1 MKAILVNQ
9 DGFEFEVYRQ
19 GIEDSIERAVWGFF
33 GTEWPDIEVGDPFF
47 DDSFV
52 IRGNNE
58 GKIKRL
64 LNDPEL
70 RQLIHQQPDL
80 HIHLC
85 ESKDDCYRLYFTCPG
100 TIKEMER
107 LKALFALFSA
117 TLERL
122 DQLDSGHQNH
132 LKREGS

>member
-1 MKAILVNQ
+1 VAKDIGGEYREDVLKYKHGDWEIELDTHKASYGTGKNHFVTIETRMKAILANQ
-9 DGFEFEVYRQ
+9 DGFEFRVYRQ
-19 GIEDSIERAVWGFF
+19 GIEASIERAVWGFF

-70 RQLIHQQPDL
+70 RQL
-80 HIHLC
+80 
-85 ESKDDCYRLYFTCPG
+85 
-100 TIKEMER
+100 
-107 LKALFALFSA
+107 
-117 TLERL
+117 
-122 DQLDSGHQNH
+122 
-132 LKREGS
+132 